1 MKSVRKSIDSLCQP
15 AVLYFLISVVSM
27 VAMMIQNLTKGKNIL
42 CLGDYECK
50 TATAPIVFMVEGLYI
65 LLWTKVIDILCKRGL
80 NNVAWFLVLFPYI
93 LMFLLIG
100 LFMLNLG
107 VERKEVHIVHTA
119 NAPLG
124 ASFI

>member
-1 MKSVRKSIDSLCQP
+1 MGPCAGGAVYSP
-15 AVLYFLISVVSM
+15 AITDF
-27 VAMMIQNLTKGKNIL
+27 
-42 CLGDYECK
+42 
-50 TATAPIVFMVEGLYI
+50 VFMVEGIYI

-80 NNVAWFLVLFPYI
+80 SNVAWFLVLFPYI

-107 VERKEVHIVHTA
+107 VEKKEVHIVHTSE
-119 NAPLG
+119 PPIG

>member
-1 MKSVRKSIDSLCQP
+1 MKSVRKSIDSLCRP
-15 AVLYFLISVVSM
+15 AFLYFLISVVSM

-42 CLGDYECK
+42 CLGDYECQ
-50 TATAPIVFMVEGLYI
+50 TSTAPIVFMVEGIYI

-80 NNVAWFLVLFPYI
+80 SNVAWFLVLFPYI

-107 VERKEVHIVHTA
+107 VEKKEVHIVHTSE
-119 NAPLG
+119 PPIG